1 MPTAPPPP
9 DSPALSHE
17 RHLIRPRAA
26 PRFSIKAHDTAD
38 TGPFGSEEDA
48 EPELA
53 AARARLAALQAKLMA
68 EERTGVLVVLQGF
81 DGAGKDHVVRDVIGA
96 MDPAGVGVHN
106 FKKPSGE
113 EQAHDF
119 LWRFHQR
126 TPARGFVQVFDRSHY
141 EEVIVPRVHDLE
153 SEDDLRARLESINDF
168 ERMLTRESIVVV
180 KLFLHISKDVQ
191 AERVQERLEKR
202 EMHADFS
209 PADVLER

>member
-113 EQAHDF
+113 EQAPYTC
-119 LWRFHQR
+119 RSVSAYTIARCRPSVSATQSSARPGCSGMMPRAYTMRRPSGHQS
-126 TPARGFVQVFDRSHY
+126 GVQ
-141 EEVIVPRVHDLE
+141 L
-153 SEDDLRARLESINDF
+153 
-168 ERMLTRESIVVV
+168 
-180 KLFLHISKDVQ
+180 
-191 AERVQERLEKR
+191 
-202 EMHADFS
+202 
-209 PADVLER
+209 